1 LKKRSM
7 SCGAETTIHNL
18 GFDYIELKGTKVTL
32 RTSTPADAK
41 AGYKLVHNNQDILKW
56 LCWKGPKDRAELE
69 ATYGI
74 TWPRDAREGTKY
86 AFAVDENGMPG
97 VFIGSIDVRIFRYA
111 TQFEAGYWLGEP
123 YWGKGYAEEAL
134 ALICYFCFKHLGAEV
149 ITSSAFTGNGAS
161 RRVME
166 KNGFEFEGALRKQI
180 FKDGKWIDL
189 WHLSLLREEW
199 ETRNFKPVFEKLVP
213 ATSNR

>member
-1 LKKRSM
+1 M
-7 SCGAETTIHNL
+7 SCGAETTIRNR
-18 GFDYIELKGTKVTL
+18 GFEYIELVGEKVRL
-32 RTSTPADAK
+32 RTSKSEDAR
-41 AGYKLVHNNQDILKW
+41 AGYELVHHNRDILKW
-56 LCWKGPKDRAELE
+56 LCWKGPKDRVELE

-86 AFAVDENGMPG
+86 AFSVEETGNPS
-97 VFIGSIDVRIFRYA
+97 VFIGSIDARIFRYPA
-111 TQFEAGYWLGEP
+111 QLETGYWVGEP

-149 ITSSAFTGNGAS
+149 ITSSAFTGNLAS
-161 RRVME
+161 RRVQE
-166 KNGFEFEGALRKQI
+166 KNGFQFEGTLRRQI

-199 ETRNFKPVFEKLVP
+199 EKRNFKPFSEKIVP
-213 ATSNR
+213 VVLNK